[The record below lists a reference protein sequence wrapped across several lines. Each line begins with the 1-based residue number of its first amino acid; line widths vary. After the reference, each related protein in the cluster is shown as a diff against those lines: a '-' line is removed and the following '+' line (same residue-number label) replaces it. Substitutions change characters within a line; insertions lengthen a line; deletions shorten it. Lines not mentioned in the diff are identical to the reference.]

1 MAKKIINRVTN
12 QVQAEPVGQA
22 AADQSKLE
30 QQALEKA
37 ELNKNGAA
45 DQGATQTTGEPIQ
58 AADLVDQAGTEGN
71 DDPSPATKPGKKT
84 IKKVNSKQ
92 DVNRQPETINTPET
106 NAGNPVSADPVD
118 RQLNT
123 EEAVAYCMTTP
134 EPMRAAKG
142 LAAQRKLVNVTGVYA
157 ALEEL
162 GHK

>member
-1 MAKKIINRVTN
+1 MVKKTINRATN

-30 QQALEKA
+30 QQALKQA
-37 ELNKNGAA
+37 ELNKNGTT
-45 DQGATQTTGEPIQ
+45 DPGAVPSSGEPIQ
-58 AADLVDQAGTEGN
+58 SEDLVDQANDGN
-71 DDPSPATKPGKKT
+71 SSPATKPGKKT

-92 DVNRQPETINTPET
+92 DANRQPETINTPET
-106 NAGNPVSADPVD
+106 NAGNPVSADPAD
-118 RQLNT
+118 RQLNV

-134 EPMRAAKG
+134 DAMRTAKG